1 MRGKMTKDIIVNIE
15 GRQLDSD
22 EMVMIFKAD
31 GVYHLQRQKHYI
43 QYDEP
48 TETEGAVIKNMIKI
62 SPNRIEITKKG
73 AASSQMYFDIDQNT
87 EAIYQ
92 TPYGNLCF
100 QVKTSGITVEETEN
114 SILVKLEYTL
124 YSEGS
129 HLSDHRT
136 VIMIQAKPSTYHL
149 R

>member
-1 MRGKMTKDIIVNIE
+1 MTKDIIVNIE

-31 GVYHLQRQKHYI
+31 GVYHLQNKKHYI
-43 QYDEP
+43 QYNEP
-48 TETEGAVIKNMIKI
+48 AETEGAIIKNMIKI
-62 SPNRIEITKKG
+62 TPNRIEITKKG
-73 AASSQMYFDIDQNT
+73 AASSQMYFDTDQNT

-92 TPYGNLCF
+92 TPYGDLCF
-100 QVKTSGITVEETEN
+100 QVKTSGISLEETEN

-124 YSEGS
+124 YTEGS

-136 VIMIQAKPSTYHL
+136 VIMIQAKPSIYHL